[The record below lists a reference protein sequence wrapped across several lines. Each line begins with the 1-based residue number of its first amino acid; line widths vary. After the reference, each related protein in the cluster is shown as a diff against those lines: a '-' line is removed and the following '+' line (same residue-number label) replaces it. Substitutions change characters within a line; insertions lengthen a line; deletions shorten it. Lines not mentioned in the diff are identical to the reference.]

1 MGNTTFYAEAETSG
15 TYGTQ
20 LRGTV
25 MISARG
31 KDVSDFGY
39 EIGDAIVEAIEAA
52 VFEYEPV
59 DDSQP
64 LSGEVLEE
72 LTQIAIVAR
81 TLVSLSPRKRD
92 AASAAEEADSMI
104 AFCGEG
110 LKREPRF
117 AQAYAYA
124 LAMRSQDTERRLV
137 QMRAA
142 VADVLPKP
150 IKPTGNEARVMR
162 VEIHDFKSEKLKDSS
177 GRVRVG
183 MTTKH
188 TPMTGKQAKK
198 QVGQAAFFPLP
209 LFDDKQLGSRVET
222 QFSVHGMLV
231 AVVIETAKPA
241 YGLLREV
248 LLAVEEAVEDY
259 KLLDAA

>member
-1 MGNTTFYAEAETSG
+1 MGNTTFYAEADAS
-15 TYGTQ
+15 GTQ
-20 LRGTV
+20 LRGSV
-25 MISARG
+25 MISAKG
-31 KDVSDFGY
+31 KDISDFGY
-39 EIGDAIVEAIEAA
+39 EIGDAIAATIETVAD
-52 VFEYEPV
+52 EYEPI

-64 LSGEVLEE
+64 LSGETLEE

-81 TLVSLSPRKRD
+81 TLVSVPPRKRD
-92 AASAAEEADSMI
+92 AASAAEEADSII

-124 LAMRSQDTERRLV
+124 LAMRSQDTERRLA

-142 VADVLPKP
+142 LADVLPKP
-150 IKPTGNEARVMR
+150 IQPTGKEARVMR

-198 QVGQAAFFPLP
+198 QAGEAVFFPLP
-209 LFDDKQLGSRVET
+209 LFDEKQLGTRVET
-222 QFSVHGMLV
+222 QFSLHGMLV
-231 AVVIETAKPA
+231 AVVVETAKPA
-241 YGLLREV
+241 YGLLREA
-248 LLAVEEAVEDY
+248 LLGVEEVVEDY
-259 KLLDAA
+259 RLIDAA